1 MLITSLCSSLVDH
14 IILFFTWWSHHSVF
28 TCCSHHSILYLMV
41 TSFYSLL
48 DDCITLFLNML
59 IASFCSLTC
68 WLHHSGLYFVY
79 YIILFFNLMMT
90 SFSSLLHHSVFE
102 LEQIGFMCFPLH
114 DMTVKIYKMGAYD
127 SIFIGLAVHDS
138 AWQSMAGLI

>member
-14 IILFFTWWSHHSVF
+14 IILFFTWWSHHSVFTCCSHHSVF

-79 YIILFFNLMMT
+79 YIILFFNLFIT
-90 SFSSLLHHSVFE
+90 SFSSLTWWWHHSVLYCIILF
-102 LEQIGFMCFPLH
+102 LNLSKLVSCVSPCMI
-114 DMTVKIYKMGAYD
+114 
-127 SIFIGLAVHDS
+127 
-138 AWQSMAGLI
+138 WQ